1 MNVHSLTPAGSI
13 VVSVLALVI
22 GGVSFTGSV
31 LAYLKL
37 EGTLRKQW
45 VVPMHNV
52 LNVLMLIA
60 MAGIGVL
67 MVMNGLGG
75 GLLLALLVDISVGY
89 GVVFVFIMCGADMRL
104 ERSVVI
110 C

>member
-1 MNVHSLTPAGSI
+1 MPQLDTIFNCHGGASATTIVIVELIKVHSLTPAGSI

-31 LAYLKL
+31 LACLKL

-60 MAGIGVL
+60 MAGSGVL
-67 MVMNGLGG
+67 MAINGLGG
-75 GLLLALLVDISVGY
+75 GLLVCLLGSI
-89 GVVFVFIMCGADMRL
+89 
-104 ERSVVI
+104 
-110 C
+110 